1 MNRLHERAAE
11 EAANRIESKD
21 ESIQDLARNC
31 FIEGA
36 VWAVQSVWHK
46 ADEMPD
52 RGTTVVIVTGKGA
65 VTTWNAQDSG
75 QMGAVFSEFNVAKW
89 AYIGDLIPKTVKL
102 TFKEN

>member
-1 MNRLHERAAE
+1 MSRLHKRAAE

-21 ESIQDLARNC
+21 ESLQIFGRYC

-46 ADEMPD
+46 ADEKPD
-52 RGTTVVIVTGKGA
+52 RGATVVIVTGKGA
-65 VTTWNAQDSG
+65 VTTWNALDSG
-75 QMGAVFSEFNVAKW
+75 QMGAVFSEFNVVRW